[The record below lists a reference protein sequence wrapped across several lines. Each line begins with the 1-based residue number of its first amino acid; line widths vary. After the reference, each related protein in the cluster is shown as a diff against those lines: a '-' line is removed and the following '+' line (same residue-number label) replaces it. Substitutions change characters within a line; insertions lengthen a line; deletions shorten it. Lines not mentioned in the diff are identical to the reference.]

1 MPAAGV
7 REQEQHG
14 RRSRIGPVERAR
26 HVVTFRAAARLAPG
40 RGGFD
45 RSQEPQGR
53 RRGGTT
59 VKNSSITV
67 NPGLEGVSVGATGIS
82 LVAGEEGRL
91 TYRGYDIAD
100 LAAHASFEE
109 VAYLLWHGRLPN
121 RTELDATRREM
132 AAQRALPGPVLDML
146 RGVPDSA
153 WPMDVLRT
161 AVSSLSLHVPPRA
174 DGTHVSD
181 FSTAMRLTAAAATA
195 VAAWD
200 RLRRGL
206 EPVAPRADL
215 THAANFLYMKNDE
228 APSEMAARTLDV
240 YFVLLADHGFNASTF
255 AARVTASTWADMYA
269 AVTSAV
275 ATLQGD
281 LHGGAP
287 GKVMKMILDIGEP
300 DKAEAYVR
308 ALLEKGDRVMGIGH
322 REYKVRDPRAEPL
335 EKMAR
340 DLGQS
345 NGTPQWYAVAR
356 KLEDVAVA
364 ALHEKKPGRRLY
376 ANVEFYSAPTLYAL
390 GIEPDTFTCM
400 FACARM
406 AGWTAHIMEQMK
418 DNRLIRPQVEYT
430 GLVGLPWV
438 SIERR

>member
-1 MPAAGV
+1 MD
-7 REQEQHG
+7 
-14 RRSRIGPVERAR
+14 RRGFRPRAR
-26 HVVTFRAAARLAPG
+26 TKGDAA
-40 RGGFD
+40 
-45 RSQEPQGR
+45 
-53 RRGGTT
+53 

-67 NPGLEGVSVGATGIS
+67 NPGLEGVVVGSTGIS
-82 LVAGEEGRL
+82 KVAGEEGRL

-100 LAAHASFEE
+100 LAEHATFEE
-109 VAYLLWHGRLPN
+109 VAFLLWHGRLPN
-121 RTELDATRREM
+121 QKELAELRREM
-132 AAQRALPGPVLDML
+132 AAHRELPKQVLDTLAALP
-146 RGVPDSA
+146 RGA

-161 AVSSLSLHVPPRA
+161 VVSSLALFEPVRA

-181 FSTAMRLTAAAATA
+181 VATAIRLTAATATA

-200 RLRRGL
+200 RLRRG
-206 EPVAPRADL
+206 EAPIAPRTDL
-215 THAANFLYMKNDE
+215 GHAANFLYMKNGSVPPE
-228 APSEMAARTLDV
+228 TAAHALDV

-255 AARVTASTWADMYA
+255 AARVTTSTWADMYA
-269 AVTSAV
+269 AATSAV

-308 ALLEKGDRVMGIGH
+308 GILDKGGRVMGIGH

-335 EKMAR
+335 ERMAR
-340 DLGQS
+340 DLGKS
-345 NGTPQWYAVAR
+345 VGTPQWYAVAR
-356 KLEDVAVA
+356 KLEDVAVRV
-364 ALHEKKPGRRLY
+364 LDEKKPGRRLY

-390 GIEPDTFTCM
+390 GIPPDTFTCM
-400 FACARM
+400 FACSRM
-406 AGWTAHIMEQMK
+406 AGWTAHVLEQMK